1 MASVSRTPT
10 LRMRMSQWLAWF
22 EALAGTRRGA
32 VVLFA
37 VALAV
42 FAVQSIAMPVAG
54 GRDFGSY
61 LAYYVQMWDSRPAN
75 LTPLVARTPIAPLA
89 IGVPLDIGGVATV
102 VWMALLYA
110 GSVIA
115 WSWVALSFGRR
126 AALATAALLLLYPGY
141 GILFH
146 GLSSDPIFAAAF
158 AGWAVLLTRA
168 TLRPSWGRFLLVGLG
183 IAFLAGIR
191 PGNQV
196 LALFVVFPLL
206 LAGQWRSRL
215 TWAAALLAGIVI
227 PLGALAVNNGVR
239 YGNYEVAGGASTF
252 GLFRMFVTD
261 RIIQPENGPL
271 SREFARG
278 VKRYLLPEEPYRSYG
293 ITSDEFFSSGSL
305 RMQAD
310 VGWVASRLWG
320 DAAEGK
326 LRALMWEAISSHPGA
341 YTTGVSRSM
350 WDLLWRLRLWV
361 PVASSGDGGDSGS
374 RAGAGGVVNVG
385 GRTLP
390 RPTEGEPIPAPHGG
404 QVLDLP
410 DRAPSDP
417 LPRRRGGVG
426 GIAPGGR
433 SARAARSGARRQS
446 RAGSSSQPS
455 VSVVSGTARLA
466 SAGPARHRFQT
477 TAADAPRSRPSGRRA
492 PRPAADVARL
502 LCRGPIRRPGR
513 ARVHSRGGGRVG
525 GRARTRRTGRAWN
538 RGLDAVGS
546 EC

>member
-1 MASVSRTPT
+1 MRLSHT
-10 LRMRMSQWLAWF
+10 LSWL
-22 EALAGTRRGA
+22 ESLAGTRRGA
-32 VVLFA
+32 LALFV
-37 VALAV
+37 VALLV
-42 FAVQSIAMPVAG
+42 FAVQSIAIPVAG

-61 LAYYVQMWDSRPAN
+61 LAYYVQMWDSRPAS

-115 WSWVALSFGRR
+115 WCWVALSFGRR
-126 AALATAALLLLYPGY
+126 AALVTAALLLLYPGY

-215 TWAAALLAGIVI
+215 TWVAALLAGIVI

-239 YGNYEVAGGASTF
+239 YGNYGVAGGASTF

-261 RIIQPENGPL
+261 RIIQPENGPV

-310 VGWVASRLWG
+310 VGWVASRLWD
-320 DAAEGK
+320 DAGEGK
-326 LRALMWEAISSHPGA
+326 LRALMWEAIRSHPRA
-341 YTTGVSRSM
+341 YASGVSQSM
-350 WDLLWRLRLWV
+350 WDLLWRIRLWV
-361 PVASSGDGGDSGS
+361 PVASSGDRSDSGS
-374 RAGAGGVVNVG
+374 GADTGGVVSVG
-385 GRTLP
+385 GSKLP

-404 QVLDLP
+404 QVWISPTEHHPILSPAGLAASEALLREVGRLEQRVPVHDNSPGLAHRLNQASRWYP
-410 DRAPSDP
+410 AP
-417 LPRRRGGVG
+417 LVWLVLGLLGIAFRRPRRMLL
-426 GIAPGGR
+426 ALALP
-433 SARAARSGARRQS
+433 AAALLVLLLTSLGFFAVAEYVVPVVPAFILVAA
-446 RAGSSSQPS
+446 AGLAGERKPDGQGEL
-455 VSVVSGTARLA
+455 GTAALT
-466 SAGPARHRFQT
+466 P
-477 TAADAPRSRPSGRRA
+477 
-492 PRPAADVARL
+492 
-502 LCRGPIRRPGR
+502 
-513 ARVHSRGGGRVG
+513 
-525 GRARTRRTGRAWN
+525 
-538 RGLDAVGS
+538 
-546 EC
+546 